1 MVRFMKKR
9 YENFENIVLFSI
21 LTLLLIF
28 ISIFFINKKRLITY
42 KVFSAVY
49 YDENIICLVVSNDD
63 VNLFFKN
70 KKLFIDSN
78 KISFEIERIDKDI
91 LKREGDIY
99 SSVYIKANI
108 SNMYKIND
116 GIEVSIMNKK
126 INIFNIFKII
136 WEGD

>member
-1 MVRFMKKR
+1 MKKR

-28 ISIFFINKKRLITY
+28 ISIFFINQKRLITY

-49 YDENIICLVVSNDD
+49 YDKNIICLVVSNDD

-78 KISFEIERIDKDI
+78 KISFEIERVDKDI

>member
-9 YENFENIVLFSI
+9 YEIFENIVLFSI

-28 ISIFFINKKRLITY
+28 ISIFFINQKRLITY

-49 YDENIICLVVSNDD
+49 YDKNIICLVVSNDD

-78 KISFEIERIDKDI
+78 KISFEIERVDKDI

-126 INIFNIFKII
+126 INIFNMFKII

>member
-28 ISIFFINKKRLITY
+28 ISIFFINQKRLITY

-49 YDENIICLVVSNDD
+49 YDKNIICLVVSNDD

-78 KISFEIERIDKDI
+78 KISFEIERVDKDI

-99 SSVYIKANI
+99 SSVYIKTNI